1 MTYSQLFNQ
10 ALELL
15 DEQGAEEA
23 YALVKQEWQNVE
35 NANEAQ
41 LYNLAYCFAALSG
54 KTEEALGLMKEALY
68 TKGYWYDYNY
78 LMEDEDLEEL
88 RKHSEFEMMV
98 NLCRE
103 RQQAALESAESVLVQ
118 EEVEAGKPCLLVLHG
133 DQQNAAQTAP
143 YWQSA
148 KELGYGL
155 GLAQSSQVQMSE
167 AYLWDDEET
176 AAEEISDQWNAL
188 KEQGVDIENS
198 ILCGF
203 SSGGRAAF
211 YAAVSGA
218 IAPKG
223 LILVSPWLPELE
235 EWTED
240 LSKLKAA
247 GTAVYICCGDADEDC
262 FEGSEAL
269 FEILDDNGIEVEFK
283 LCLDLEHDYPE
294 NFEQIL
300 QEAIQ
305 FVKQ

>member
-23 YALVKQEWQNVE
+23 YELVKQEWQNVE

-78 LMEDEDLEEL
+78 LMEE
-88 RKHSEFEMMV
+88 
-98 NLCRE
+98 
-103 RQQAALESAESVLVQ
+103 

-283 LCLDLEHDYPE
+283 LCPDLEHDYPE